1 MRAPPPA
8 RVLWTLVAAW
18 GLSACAPQTSGEGV
32 SLCLKAAGAFVAD
45 RSAAT
50 QVRARAADGGAEV
63 EWSEGGDPV
72 HRLECRFE
80 PGSQP
85 PVLAQVVLDGHPVEK
100 LRLFMLKRW
109 LRLPAAAG
117 EVPLAPAASATP
129 PYLAQ
134 QVANGLV
141 LGCVYALVA
150 MGFALA
156 FGISGIINLAYGA
169 FVMVG
174 ALFGI
179 GVFAGFDLLGV
190 SASLAVLPLAALTV
204 LAMGAVKGGAAAR
217 WVFMPLS
224 RGSLQ
229 AALIGAVGLGMAIE
243 EAMRLGQ
250 GARDRWLSSLS
261 RLRVG
266 IYLPDGSA
274 LALSDVQLVIVG
286 SLAGICLALW
296 LVLTRSDLGRR
307 LRATAEDPFM
317 ARMLGIDTDRMVIA
331 AFGLGGGLAAFAGLL
346 AAVYY
351 GEADISMGHL
361 FGFKALTAALLGGIG
376 SIPGALAGGLLIG
389 LIEALWAAYGGLA
402 GKDVAVFATLVLVL
416 VLRPEGIFGRR

>member
-1 MRAPPPA
+1 
-8 RVLWTLVAAW
+8 
-18 GLSACAPQTSGEGV
+18 
-32 SLCLKAAGAFVAD
+32 
-45 RSAAT
+45 
-50 QVRARAADGGAEV
+50 
-63 EWSEGGDPV
+63 
-72 HRLECRFE
+72 
-80 PGSQP
+80 
-85 PVLAQVVLDGHPVEK
+85 
-100 LRLFMLKRW
+100 
-109 LRLPAAAG
+109 
-117 EVPLAPAASATP
+117 
-129 PYLAQ
+129 
-134 QVANGLV
+134 V

-179 GVFAGFDLLGV
+179 AVFAGFDLVGLP
-190 SASLAVLPLAALTV
+190 ASLGVLPLVV
-204 LAMGAVKGGAAAR
+204 LVVLGMGAVKGGAAAR
-217 WVFMPLS
+217 WVFLPLS

-250 GARDRWLSSLS
+250 GSRDRWLSSMS
-261 RLRVG
+261 RVRVG
-266 IYLPDGSA
+266 VHLPDGSA
-274 LALSDVQLVIVG
+274 LGLSDVQLVIIG
-286 SLAGICLALW
+286 SLAAICLALW
-296 LVLTRSDLGRR
+296 LLLTRSGLGRR

-331 AFGLGGGLAAFAGLL
+331 AFALGGGLAAIAGLL

-351 GEADISMGHL
+351 GEADINMGHL